1 MKQRG
6 DVIFHLGTVII
17 LVLSGSLPW
26 LVGRLEF
33 CGEWV
38 CSLLHTPAFS
48 LSFAATVSFLTIISA
63 ADFSPLMGAGLQ
75 GDLLTQVLKKGT
87 NLTGNGGISFRPN
100 EDRAFI
106 IEMRLVFPFS
116 KHLGRNDPLCLALSL
131 ADVCLLVCHHQTL
144 HILLVRSTS
153 PPGKSHLSQLSRK
166 VGVT

>member
-33 CGEWV
+33 CGECL

-48 LSFAATVSFLTIISA
+48 LPFAATLSHP
-63 ADFSPLMGAGLQ
+63 DNNRCGGCSPLMGAGLQ
-75 GDLLTQVLKKGT
+75 GSLLTGVLKKGT
-87 NLTGNGGISFRPN
+87 NFSGNGGISFRPN

-106 IEMRLVFPFS
+106 IEMQLVFPFS
-116 KHLGRNDPLCLALSL
+116 KHLGRNDSLCLALSL
-131 ADVCLLVCHHQTL
+131 AEVCLLVCHRRTL
-144 HILLVRSTS
+144 HILLVRSIS
-153 PPGKSHLSQLSRK
+153 PPSKSHLRQLCRK
-166 VGVT
+166 VSVT